1 MTMPL
6 QSGSL
11 YVPILARV
19 AAVRRETAD
28 IRTLVL
34 EAVEGDIPEWRPG
47 QFAMCGVLGEGE
59 CPLTIASSPT
69 RGRFECTLRRA
80 GRATRALFDCDVG
93 DVIGLRGPYGNA
105 FPLDD
110 WRGRD
115 LVFVA
120 GGIGLPALRSS
131 IEYVLD
137 NRDRYGRVTIVYGAK
152 TTRELIYRG
161 EMESWAAAR
170 DARAVVAVD
179 PGGEDEHWKGEVGL
193 VPMVL
198 EKAAP
203 AAGGAV
209 ALVCGPP
216 VMIKFT
222 LPVLAKLGFEPESI
236 YTTLENRMKCGVG
249 KCGRCN
255 VGSVYVCKCGPVFSA
270 AEIAEMPDDF

>member
-1 MTMPL
+1 MPPNIYL
-6 QSGSL
+6 
-11 YVPILARV
+11 PIAARV
-19 AAVRRETAD
+19 SEVRRESLD
-28 IRTLVL
+28 IKTLVL
-34 EAVEGDIPEWRPG
+34 EAVDAPVPAWLPG
-47 QFAMCGVLGEGE
+47 QFAMYGVFGEGE

-80 GRATRALFDCDVG
+80 GRVTRALFDVDEG

-105 FPLDD
+105 FPLDR
-110 WRGRD
+110 WKGRG

-137 NRDRYGRVTIVYGAK
+137 NRGDYGPITIVYGAK
-152 TTRELIYRG
+152 ATHELIYRR
-161 EMESWAAAR
+161 EIESWAAAR
-170 DARAVVAVD
+170 DTRVVLTVD
-179 PGGEDEHWKGEVGL
+179 PGGQTPEWKGEVGL
-193 VPMVL
+193 VPAVL
-198 EKAAP
+198 EKVAP
-203 AAGGAV
+203 SAVNAV

-222 LPVLAKLGFEPESI
+222 LPALARLGFAPEAV

-255 VGSVYVCKCGPVFSA
+255 VGPIYVCKCGPVFSA
-270 AEIAEMPDDF
+270 AEIAKMPDDF